1 MLDECLKPGQ
11 ELRAAY
17 DSDPFCKEIVD
28 LARPL
33 EGLVR
38 QDSIHAAGVV
48 IGAQPLMDVVPLQQK
63 GADQEVVTQFPMET
77 WSGSV
82 CSRWTSSACATSM

>member
-1 MLDECLKPGQ
+1 
-11 ELRAAY
+11 LRAAY

-63 GADQEVVTQFPMET
+63 GADQEVVTQFPMGDVERL
-77 WSGSV
+77 GLLKMDFL
-82 CSRWTSSACATSM
+82 ACATSM